1 MFRNKL
7 SFFFLLSFFLVQYSV
22 SQNNTNSPYT
32 RYGYGELSDANSG
45 EQHAMGG
52 IGLGLRKKTS
62 INTLNPA
69 SYSAVDS
76 MTFMFD
82 VGASGTFSSFTNSSG
97 KSTTKYTG
105 NLNYITLQFPV
116 SKYGGFSA
124 GLMPYSSV
132 GYNYSIYETKYP
144 NYTSDFD
151 TITARQTF
159 LGSGGINQVYA
170 GLSIAPIKHLS
181 VGVNAY
187 YMFGTIYNQR
197 SCGLTSASDSIYEL
211 NSLDVTNFRFR
222 YGIQYYNTFGLKHDL
237 TIGAVYE
244 AKQGLKGMATQLTS
258 GALVE
263 NADTTSADSKFELP
277 QMFGL
282 GVYYTYDKKLSLGV
296 DYSFTQW
303 SNALFRGEYSLQN
316 RSKLSLGTEY
326 TPDARSRKL
335 SKRMSYRAGFSM
347 SDSYY
352 KVNNNSAKNYTFSLG
367 FGFPVF
373 NTASNITMVNT
384 SFEYGRVGA
393 SDLLRENYFK
403 FVLNLTFN
411 EHWFF
416 KSKL

>member
-7 SFFFLLSFFLVQYSV
+7 SIFFLLSLFFVQHSV

-82 VGASGTFSSFTNSSG
+82 VGATGLFSSFSNSTG
-97 KSTTKYTG
+97 KSTNKFTG

-116 SKYGGFSA
+116 TKYGGFSA

-132 GYNYSIYETKYP
+132 GYNYSIYQTTIP
-144 NYTSDFD
+144 GYTPDFD
-151 TITARQTF
+151 TITSRVTYI
-159 LGSGGINQVYA
+159 GSGGVNQVFA
-170 GLSIAPIKHLS
+170 GFSFKPIQHLS

-197 SCGLTSASDSIYEL
+197 SSSQTTRSDSIYEL
-211 NSLDVTNFRFR
+211 NSLDVNNFRFR
-222 YGIQYYNTFGLKHDL
+222 YGVQYFNTFGLKHDL

-244 AKQGLKGMATQLTS
+244 AKQKLHGLATQLTS

-263 NADTTSADSKFELP
+263 NADTVSADSKFELP
-277 QMFGL
+277 QVFGL
-282 GVYYTYDKKLSLGV
+282 GVYYTYDKKLSLGL
-296 DYSFTQW
+296 DYTFTQW
-303 SNALFRGEYSLQN
+303 NKALFRGEYSLEN
-316 RSKLSLGTEY
+316 CSKISFGTEY
-326 TPDARSRKL
+326 TPDLRSRKL
-335 SKRMSYRAGFSM
+335 TKRMSYRAGFSM
-347 SDSYY
+347 SDAYF
-352 KVNNNSAKNYTFSLG
+352 KVNNSTSKNYTFSLG
-367 FGFPVF
+367 FGFPVY
-373 NTASNITMVNT
+373 NTSNNITMVNT
-384 SFEYGRVGA
+384 SFEYGKLGSA
-393 SDLLRENYFK
+393 DLLRENYFR